1 MTAVC
6 HHPAPAL
13 LGRVSV
19 RLGEEETARLH
30 RRKSPSPPHA
40 QGRQRSLRSSRTRLF
55 SRAANVFP
63 AFTGFAT
70 PRALKSRFIAAAKSP

>member
-13 LGRVSV
+13 FNRVSV
-19 RLGEEETARLH
+19 RLGEDETVRLH
-30 RRKSPSPPHA
+30 RRESPPPPHVRG
-40 QGRQRSLRSSRTRLF
+40 QQRGLRSSRIRLI
-55 SRAANVFP
+55 SRAADVFP
-63 AFTGFAT
+63 AFTGIET